1 MPQST
6 PGLRAKWR
14 VDRAVKA
21 GRPIN
26 PEDLKLM
33 QAEGMDTPQNLSEK
47 EVMQE
52 PSPIVQKVEMTD
64 KEPLPQSPPFVH
76 QVQTPLPQS
85 QTQTT
90 SQRPGD
96 TGPSLRDTVT
106 TANTQQLKKLTKAE
120 KVHVDFWATE
130 FGPLMVLVLWLVFA
144 DLDKAS
150 FYAPSPDECKAASV
164 PLGRISA
171 RAADRLNV
179 PDWAGDAF
187 MTAIDMKDLG
197 FAAMAYLERI
207 GVLTKLQNYYSGVAS
222 MARKGEGSVGP
233 GINSGQVPDG
243 TNGYIDIN
251 KLGIGAQYRPI

>member
-1 MPQST
+1 MPPST

-14 VDRAVKA
+14 VDRAIKNS
-21 GRPIN
+21 RPIN

-33 QAEGMDTPQNLSEK
+33 EAEGMETPQNLS
-47 EVMQE
+47 
-52 PSPIVQKVEMTD
+52 PSELLQPAIPKMATEQQ
-64 KEPLPQSPPFVH
+64 PLSPPFIH
-76 QVQTPLPQS
+76 QDPIPVRPSQNPTMSLPS
-85 QTQTT
+85 Q
-90 SQRPGD
+90 GD

-106 TANTQQLKKLTKAE
+106 TANTQQLKKLSKTE

-130 FGPLMVLVLWLVFA
+130 FGPLCVLILWFVLA

-150 FYAPSPDECKAASV
+150 FYAPSPDECKTASV

-187 MTAIDMKDLG
+187 MTAIDLKDLG

-207 GVLTKLQNYYSGVAS
+207 GVLTKLQNYYSGIAS
-222 MARKGEGSVGP
+222 RARKGEGSVGP
-233 GINSGQVPDG
+233 NVNTGEVS
-243 TNGYIDIN
+243 NGYLDIS
-251 KLGIGAQYRPI
+251 KLGIGNQYRPI